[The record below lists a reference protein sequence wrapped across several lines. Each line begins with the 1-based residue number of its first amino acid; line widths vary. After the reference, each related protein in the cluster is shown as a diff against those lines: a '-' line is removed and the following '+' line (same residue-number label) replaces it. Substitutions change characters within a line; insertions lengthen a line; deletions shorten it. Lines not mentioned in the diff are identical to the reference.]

1 MVVAHQVAI
10 ALFLRKTVINTR
22 TKVTVAETVA
32 LEIEAEITQ
41 GKVAGMVDEEDGSA
55 TTDFKGEVLTPSW
68 QHLLSSC
75 RPPAS
80 SDTPSHNEYTGELV
94 AAACRRFPSHRRG
107 TTIVEPLTKSGESG
121 ARGSSNTGPAT
132 ALIPVGVTATTEFT
146 S

>member
-41 GKVAGMVDEEDGSA
+41 GKVAGMVDEED
-55 TTDFKGEVLTPSW
+55 
-68 QHLLSSC
+68 
-75 RPPAS
+75 
-80 SDTPSHNEYTGELV
+80 GELV

>member
-1 MVVAHQVAI
+1 MRREAHCLHMVVAHQVAI

-68 QHLLSSC
+68 Q
-75 RPPAS
+75 R
-80 SDTPSHNEYTGELV
+80 
-94 AAACRRFPSHRRG
+94 
-107 TTIVEPLTKSGESG
+107 K
-121 ARGSSNTGPAT
+121 
-132 ALIPVGVTATTEFT
+132 
-146 S
+146 

>member
-68 QHLLSSC
+68 QL
-75 RPPAS
+75 
-80 SDTPSHNEYTGELV
+80 
-94 AAACRRFPSHRRG
+94 
-107 TTIVEPLTKSGESG
+107 
-121 ARGSSNTGPAT
+121 
-132 ALIPVGVTATTEFT
+132 GVTATTEFT

>member
-41 GKVAGMVDEEDGSA
+41 SKVAGMVDEEDGSA
-55 TTDFKGEVLTPSW
+55 TTDFKGEVLTPPW
-68 QHLLSSC
+68 Q
-75 RPPAS
+75 P
-80 SDTPSHNEYTGELV
+80 
-94 AAACRRFPSHRRG
+94 
-107 TTIVEPLTKSGESG
+107 
-121 ARGSSNTGPAT
+121 
-132 ALIPVGVTATTEFT
+132 GVTATTEFT

>member
-55 TTDFKGEVLTPSW
+55 TTDFKGEVLGSPV
-68 QHLLSSC
+68 LLSSSTY
-75 RPPAS
+75 REILLS
-80 SDTPSHNEYTGELV
+80 S
-94 AAACRRFPSHRRG
+94 
-107 TTIVEPLTKSGESG
+107 VEFEP
-121 ARGSSNTGPAT
+121 
-132 ALIPVGVTATTEFT
+132 
-146 S
+146 